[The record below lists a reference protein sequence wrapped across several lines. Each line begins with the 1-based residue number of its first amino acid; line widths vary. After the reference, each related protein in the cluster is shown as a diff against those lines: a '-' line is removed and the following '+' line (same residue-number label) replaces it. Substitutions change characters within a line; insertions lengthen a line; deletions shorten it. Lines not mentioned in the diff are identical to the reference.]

1 MTTSGSD
8 PTESPSP
15 SEWRSRSLARLVA
28 HLCDQ
33 YRTPT
38 ELCLDA
44 LNDLFFRPRW
54 IGKPSELIY
63 ERAIEAF
70 TTLEQRV
77 RAHMA
82 LENNLLIPLVLAL
95 EHPELVSVRRSR
107 MECEELVMNALDD
120 HRHIRRSVDA
130 LERAARPL
138 ATLQLFRPE
147 EQRLILDDVA
157 TLALLLREQIAL
169 EDTCL
174 WPRAIDLFRELG

>member
-1 MTTSGSD
+1 MTTSESDLTGS
-8 PTESPSP
+8 PCP

-28 HLCDQ
+28 HLSDR
-33 YRTPT
+33 YRSPT

-54 IGKPSELIY
+54 VGKPSEPIY

-82 LENNLLIPLVLAL
+82 LEDNLLIPLVLAI
-95 EHPELVSVRRSR
+95 EHPELVSVRRSQV
-107 MECEELVMNALDD
+107 ECEELVRNALDD
-120 HRHIRRSVDA
+120 HRHIRHSVDA

-138 ATLQLFRPE
+138 ATLQLFPPQ
-147 EQRLILDDVA
+147 EQMLVLDDVA

-174 WPRAIDLFRELG
+174 WPRAVDLFRALG

>member
-1 MTTSGSD
+1 MTTSGRD
-8 PTESPSP
+8 PTGSPCP
-15 SEWRSRSLARLVA
+15 TEWRSRSLARLVA
-28 HLCDQ
+28 HLGDR

-54 IGKPSELIY
+54 VGQPSELIY

-82 LENNLLIPLVLAL
+82 LEDNLLIPLVLAI

-107 MECEELVMNALDD
+107 MECEELVRNTLAD
-120 HRHIRRSVDA
+120 HRHIGRSVDE

-138 ATLQLFRPE
+138 ATLQLFPPQ
-147 EQRLILDDVA
+147 EQMLVLDDVA

-169 EDTCL
+169 EDSCL
-174 WPRAIDLFRELG
+174 WPRAVDLFRALG